1 MVIAW
6 AITLPSA
13 GIVGAA
19 SCLVCNAIGGAWGVA
34 VMFVVLVAA
43 AAAMYLRSRH
53 TAITAANVNA
63 DWQGPLVSLGVE
75 ESPQAEPA
83 KPS

>member
-1 MVIAW
+1 
-6 AITLPSA
+6 
-13 GIVGAA
+13 
-19 SCLVCNAIGGAWGVA
+19 
-34 VMFVVLVAA
+34 MFVVLVA

-63 DWQGPLVSLGVE
+63 DWQGPLVPLGVE